1 MNKRYFYALC
11 GTLILLV
18 VGLVYSWSVIGKTI
32 AASYPSWSQK
42 TLSTTFTVTIATFC
56 IGGFLA
62 GLLAKKI
69 SARVFIILAGIFYA
83 LGFMV
88 ASMATTPFILY
99 LGFGVLSGLGTGFAY
114 NAVMGTISAWFP
126 DKQGLIS
133 GILLMGFGFSSFIVG
148 KLFAYLAPADGTD
161 TWRMVFKAFGITIFV
176 LLFIFSFGVKKPGE
190 KDVKELSEL
199 ASNKVFNKAVE
210 NAGDNEFE
218 TKEMLKKPVFWF
230 YYLWA
235 ILLSA
240 AGLALV
246 SQASGIATEVI
257 PNLSGGAVATIVGM
271 ISILNGLGR
280 VIFGIIYDRFS
291 FRIAMILD
299 MAVLILAAL
308 MLYIALKQ
316 GSMGLLIVGF
326 LMGGAAYG
334 GVTPTNSAITNDFFG
349 KKNFALNFS
358 LINTNLM
365 IASFSSI
372 IAGNLYDR
380 THSYVSTII
389 MMVVLTVVGFLFSIL
404 VRRPERSRG

>member
-1 MNKRYFYALC
+1 MNKRCFYALC
-11 GTLILLV
+11 GTLTLLV

-32 AASYPSWSQK
+32 AASYPDWSQK
-42 TLSTTFTVTIATFC
+42 TLSTTFTVTMAMFC
-56 IGGFLA
+56 VGGFLA
-62 GLLAKKI
+62 GLLSKKI
-69 SARVFIILAGIFYA
+69 SARIFIILAGVFYA
-83 LGFMV
+83 VGFIV
-88 ASMATTPFILY
+88 ASMATTPIILY

-161 TWRMVFKAFGITIFV
+161 TWRMVFKSFGIIIFV

-190 KDVKELSEL
+190 KDAEELSKL
-199 ASNKVFNKAVE
+199 APKKEVNETS
-210 NAGDNEFE
+210 DNEFK
-218 TKEMLKKPVFWF
+218 TSEMLKKPVFWF
-230 YYLWA
+230 YYIWA

-246 SQASGIATEVI
+246 SQASGIATEVV
-257 PNLSGGAVATIVGM
+257 PDLNGGTVATIVGL

-280 VIFGIIYDRFS
+280 VIFGIIYDKFS
-291 FRIAMILD
+291 FRVTMILD
-299 MAVLILAAL
+299 MAVFILAAL
-308 MLYIALKQ
+308 ILYIALNH
-316 GSMGLLIVGF
+316 GSMALLLIGF

-334 GVTPTNSAITNDFFG
+334 GVTPTNSAIINDFFG

-372 IAGNLYDR
+372 IAGNLYDS
-380 THSYVSTII
+380 TKSYVSTII
-389 MMVVLTVVGFLFSIL
+389 MMVVLTVVGFLFSIMI
-404 VRRPERSRG
+404 RRPERSRG